1 MQRIHAGLL
10 GGVALL
16 ASASSAEA
24 LVLCVNSSGSV
35 VVRDACRP
43 GTTRLDPA
51 AVGLV
56 GPAGPQGPTG
66 PAGPQGAQGPAGP
79 AGAQGPAGPA
89 GPPGPTGPAGPSV
102 AYANYGATGFQR
114 IASGTTQTVSSVT
127 LPVGTYTLA
136 ATVSGNALGDARF
149 MSCYFISAGV
159 LEGRPALISFDDA
172 KQPLIGQVT
181 VSSDN
186 TSVFLRCS
194 ALDGDFDALG
204 EMIATRIG
212 TITPSL

>member
-1 MQRIHAGLL
+1 MRIIHAGLL

-16 ASASSAEA
+16 ASASPAEA

-35 VVRDACRP
+35 VVRDTCRP
-43 GTTRLDPA
+43 GTTQLDPA

-56 GPAGPQGPTG
+56 GPAGPQGPAG
-66 PAGPQGAQGPAGP
+66 PAGPQGPTGLAGP
-79 AGAQGPAGPA
+79 QGA
-89 GPPGPTGPAGPSV
+89 TGPAGPSN
-102 AYANYGATGFQR
+102 AYTNFGATSLQR

-127 LPVGTYTLA
+127 LPAGTYTLA

-149 MSCYFISAGV
+149 MSCYFISAGA
-159 LEGRPALISFDDA
+159 LDGRPALISFDDA

-181 VSSDN
+181 ISTDN

-204 EMIATRIG
+204 EMIATRVG

>member
-10 GGVALL
+10 GGIALL

-24 LVLCVNSSGSV
+24 LVLCVNSSGAL

-43 GTTRLDPA
+43 GTKQLDPA

-66 PAGPQGAQGPAGP
+66 PAGPQGPQGPVGP

-89 GPPGPTGPAGPSV
+89 GPSD
-102 AYANYGATGFQR
+102 AYTNYGPDDFQR
-114 IASGTTQTVSSVT
+114 IAEGTTQTVSSVT
-127 LPVGTYTLA
+127 LPVGSYTLA
-136 ATVSGNALGDARF
+136 ATVSGIALGDARF
-149 MSCYFISAGV
+149 MSCYFISFGT
-159 LEGRPALISFDDA
+159 LSGNPALLSFDDA
-172 KQPLIGQVT
+172 KMPLLGEVT
-181 VSSDN
+181 ITTDN

-194 ALDGDFDALG
+194 ALDGAFDVLG
-204 EMIATRIG
+204 EMIATRVG

>member
-1 MQRIHAGLL
+1 MKRIHVGLL
-10 GGVALL
+10 GGLAMV
-16 ASASSAEA
+16 ASAPSAEA

-35 VVRDACRP
+35 AVLEQCKSGMVQ
-43 GTTRLDPA
+43 LDPA

-66 PAGPQGAQGPAGP
+66 PAGPQGPTGPAGP
-79 AGAQGPAGPA
+79 Q
-89 GPPGPTGPAGPSV
+89 GPTGPAGPSN
-102 AYANYGATGFQR
+102 AYTNYGATSWQR
-114 IASGTTQTVSSVT
+114 IANGTTQTVSSVT
-127 LPVGTYTLA
+127 LPAGTYTLA

-149 MSCYFISAGV
+149 MSCYFVSAGT
-159 LEGRPALISFDDA
+159 LYGNAALISYEDH
-172 KQPLIGQVT
+172 KEPLIGQVAIANN
-181 VSSDN
+181 N

-204 EMIATRIG
+204 EMIATRVA

>member
-1 MQRIHAGLL
+1 MKKMHAGLL
-10 GGVALL
+10 GGIALV

-24 LVLCVNSSGSV
+24 LVLCINSSGSV
-35 VVRDACRP
+35 VVRDTCKQ
-43 GTTRLDPA
+43 GLMQLDPA
-51 AVGLV
+51 AVGLI

-66 PAGPQGAQGPAGP
+66 PTGGQGPTGP
-79 AGAQGPAGPA
+79 AGAQ
-89 GPPGPTGPAGPSV
+89 GPTGPAGPSN
-102 AYANYGATGFQR
+102 AYTNYGATSLQR
-114 IASGTTQTVSSVT
+114 IAGGTTQTVSSVT
-127 LPVGTYTLA
+127 LPAGTYTLS

-149 MSCYFISAGV
+149 MSCYFISAGA
-159 LEGRPALISFDDA
+159 LNGRPALISFDDA
-172 KQPLIGQVT
+172 KQPLIGEVT
-181 VSSDN
+181 ISNTN

>member
-1 MQRIHAGLL
+1 MKRVHAGLL

-24 LVLCVNSSGSV
+24 LVLCVNPSGTV
-35 VVRDACRP
+35 VVRETCRP
-43 GTTRLDPA
+43 GTAQLDPA

-56 GPAGPQGPTG
+56 GPAGPTGPTG
-66 PAGPQGAQGPAGP
+66 PAGPQGPTGP

-89 GPPGPTGPAGPSV
+89 GPQGPTGAAGPSV
-102 AYANYGATGFQR
+102 AYANYGATELQR
-114 IASGTTQTVSSVT
+114 IAEGTTQTVSSVT

-136 ATVSGNALGDARF
+136 ATVSGIALGDARF
-149 MSCYFISAGV
+149 MSCYFISAGA
-159 LEGRPALISFDDA
+159 LEGRPALISFDDG
-172 KQPLIGQVT
+172 KLPLVGQVT
-181 VSSDN
+181 VSIEN
-186 TSVFLRCS
+186 TAVFLRCS
-194 ALDGDFDALG
+194 PLDGDFDALG